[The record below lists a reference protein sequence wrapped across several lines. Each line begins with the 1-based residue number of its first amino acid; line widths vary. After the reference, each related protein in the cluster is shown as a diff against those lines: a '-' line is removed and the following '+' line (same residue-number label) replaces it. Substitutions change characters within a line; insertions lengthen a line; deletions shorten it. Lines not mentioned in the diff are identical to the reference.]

1 MHHTGERHHSVR
13 SPRLCPDRGR
23 RPREEPRWGGR
34 AVHRQI
40 FLLVAGLLQCQWRQL
55 GQTLRRGLEWLVL
68 LAPLLLLL
76 LLLLL
81 MLQQLLLLLRLGL
94 LLLLLQ

>member
-1 MHHTGERHHSVR
+1 
-13 SPRLCPDRGR
+13 L
-23 RPREEPRWGGR
+23 
-34 AVHRQI
+34 I
-40 FLLVAGLLQCQWRQL
+40 AGLLRRQWRRF

-68 LAPLLLLL
+68 LAPQLLLLLLPQLLL

-81 MLQQLLLLLRLGL
+81 MLQLLLRLGL